1 MREPTFWAL
10 TVLASGPHHGYG
22 LIREA
27 ARLSEG
33 RVMLQPGTLYAALD
47 RLGAEGLVTLD
58 REEIVDGRAR
68 RYYRLTDAG
77 AKALDVEA
85 ARLRASADAARAQLA
100 TRKGLGPAVAMG
112 PVLGMGPALAGG
124 PA

>member
-27 ARLSEG
+27 DRLSGG
-33 RVMLQPGTLYAALD
+33 RVRLQPGTLYATLD
-47 RLGAEGLVTLD
+47 RLGAEGLVELD

-68 RYYRLTDAG
+68 RYYRLTDRG
-77 AKALDVEA
+77 ATALDAEA
-85 ARLRASADAARAQLA
+85 ARLRASADAARTQLA
-100 TRKGLGPAVAMG
+100 ARKGFGAAT
-112 PVLGMGPALAGG
+112 A
-124 PA
+124 

>member
-22 LIREA
+22 LIQAA
-27 ARLSEG
+27 ARLSDG
-33 RVMLQPGTLYAALD
+33 RVRLQPGTLYATLD
-47 RLGAEGLVTLD
+47 RLGAEGLVQLD

-68 RYYRLTDAG
+68 RYYRLTEDG
-77 AKALDVEA
+77 AAALDAEQ

-100 TRKGLGPAVAMG
+100 ARKGLGTAPA
-112 PVLGMGPALAGG
+112 
-124 PA
+124 